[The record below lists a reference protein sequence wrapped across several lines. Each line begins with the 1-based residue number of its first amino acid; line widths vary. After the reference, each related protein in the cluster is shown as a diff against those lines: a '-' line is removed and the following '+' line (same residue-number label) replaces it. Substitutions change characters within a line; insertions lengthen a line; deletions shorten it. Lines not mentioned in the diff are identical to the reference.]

1 MSDLRTRIAAAMRKE
16 FYENEEATD
25 DDCTWVNWELM
36 ADAVIQELGLRKQE
50 QTGEIVNIIEG
61 DGINYGRH
69 RYVTDWKADN
79 ATD

>member
-36 ADAVIQELGLRKQE
+36 ADVVIEELGRCYEDSLQSSVFSAIRMVERHQASPRHFTQE
-50 QTGEIVNIIEG
+50 
-61 DGINYGRH
+61 
-69 RYVTDWKADN
+69 AD
-79 ATD
+79 DE